1 MRPEFLARLA
11 PLVNSVL
18 IIMIAYSLA
27 QITWSLLT
35 SNAIRNKDHPPLP
48 QLSSATLASDDSTDV
63 AVIADWHLFGKLEDR
78 PAPAKVRKAPE
89 TKLNLR
95 LAGIFYTRSDHLQPL
110 ALIAAGDQAERNY
123 KVGDYLADSV
133 RIHQILTDRVILSR
147 SGRLEA
153 LTLPKE
159 SRKNNPASPTRP
171 ALPRTSVSTTASNIS
186 PSGVTEIKAGAVA
199 TQLRQSTKN
208 DLTSLQ
214 QLAFTRPYVQNGQFI
229 GFQLQPGR
237 NRRLLR
243 QLGLRNGD
251 VILEVN
257 GIRLHN
263 PSQGIQA
270 IQELLSAD
278 RIDAKILRNGNE
290 MPFTFL
296 LTQ

>member
-11 PLVNSVL
+11 PLVNSLL
-18 IIMIAYSLA
+18 IILITYSLA

-35 SNAIRNKDHPPLP
+35 SDTVRSINPSPIP
-48 QLSSATLASDDSTDV
+48 QLSSATRANDSVTDV
-63 AVIADWHLFGKLEDR
+63 AVIADWHLFGKLNDR
-78 PAPAKVRKAPE
+78 PAPVKVKKAPE

-95 LAGIFYTRSDHLQPL
+95 LAGIFYTTNSNLQPL
-110 ALIAAGDQAERNY
+110 ALIAEGDQAERNY
-123 KVGDYLADSV
+123 KVGDFLTDSV
-133 RIHQILTDRVILSR
+133 RVHEILTDRVILSR

-159 SRKNNPASPTRP
+159 SRRDNTSPTHP
-171 ALPRTSVSTTASNIS
+171 TLPRNTTSTARSSTSG
-186 PSGVTEIKAGAVA
+186 GVTEIKAGAIA
-199 TQLRQSTKN
+199 EQLRQSTQN
-208 DLTSLQ
+208 DLSGLQ

-257 GIRLHN
+257 GTRLHN
-263 PSQGIQA
+263 PSQGMQV
-270 IQELLSAD
+270 IQELLTAD
-278 RIDAKILRNGNE
+278 RIDAKVLRNGNE
-290 MPFTFL
+290 VPFTFL
-296 LTQ
+296 LNQ